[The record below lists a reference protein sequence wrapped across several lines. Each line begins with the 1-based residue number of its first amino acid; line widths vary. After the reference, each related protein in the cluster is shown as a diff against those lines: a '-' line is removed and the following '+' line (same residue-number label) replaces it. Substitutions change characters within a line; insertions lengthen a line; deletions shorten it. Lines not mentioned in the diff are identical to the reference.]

1 MVVQKVKSLDL
12 ESEDGEESDADADSG
27 RVNTLASPTK
37 KGNDRELISMARDL
51 KLAETT
57 NNNLKDSN
65 ENLARDNLLLTEA
78 RSKLELQVHKL
89 TKDRDKE
96 ANEHKKFMIL
106 AEKRGKELDTL
117 AIRTDTERQVA
128 GARMGEL
135 DNTILKQEADAKDLM
150 HRLTTESSNLRKKI
164 DEHGTLVRPTAK
176 ALSMLRANA
185 AGRARE
191 KSTAS

>member
-12 ESEDGEESDADADSG
+12 ESEDEEESHADAG

-106 AEKRGKELDTL
+106 AEKR
-117 AIRTDTERQVA
+117 
-128 GARMGEL
+128 
-135 DNTILKQEADAKDLM
+135 
-150 HRLTTESSNLRKKI
+150 
-164 DEHGTLVRPTAK
+164 
-176 ALSMLRANA
+176 
-185 AGRARE
+185 
-191 KSTAS
+191 